1 MCKLNWFSF
10 LPSANR
16 IVSNSL
22 CSQFFGS
29 LLTLLEVSTLFA
41 TLVKLCDWLG
51 RISFLP
57 SSGRYE
63 TRVTAN
69 QYSSPSFVE
78 KALYYFSV
86 ILLVGHGL
94 VCDVKFKIF
103 EVQILPSWW
112 RKVIIKLPRELS
124 VTDSRNVFPLVHS
137 EEENC
142 RSKNFPFSIVITV
155 ECFSS

>member
-63 TRVTAN
+63 TCNRKSVFL
-69 QYSSPSFVE
+69 PFVCW
-78 KALYYFSV
+78 KSAL
-86 ILLVGHGL
+86 LLFCYLARRTWLGL
-94 VCDVKFKIF
+94 WCKFKIF

-124 VTDSRNVFPLVHS
+124 VTDSRNVFSLVHS